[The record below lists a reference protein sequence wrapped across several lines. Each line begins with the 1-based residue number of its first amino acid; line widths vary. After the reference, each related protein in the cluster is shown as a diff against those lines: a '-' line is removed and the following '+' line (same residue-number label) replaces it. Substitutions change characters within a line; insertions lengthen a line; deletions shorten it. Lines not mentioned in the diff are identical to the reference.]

1 MKDKQQEYTIVI
13 IEDDRST
20 VLFYEKSLKRTID
33 DLKIYSFTEVSKD
46 LFTTV
51 TENHINLFI
60 VDIHLGKHNG
70 IDLATD
76 LQLSNPD
83 STFLFISG
91 YKYSSDDFAY
101 FDGKCIYDFMKKPVT
116 SDELTIRVKAL
127 INISK
132 SFNKFLGYIKAM
144 QDECIDLK
152 MDALREKYFA
162 MVKQDRAMIKG
173 LMSKLEIK

>member
-1 MKDKQQEYTIVI
+1 MKDGQNKYTIVI
-13 IEDDRST
+13 IEDDRTT
-20 VLFYEKSLKRTID
+20 VTFYEKYLQRTIK
-33 DLKIYSFTEVSKD
+33 DLTIFSFTKVNKE

-60 VDIHLGKHNG
+60 VDIHLGKYNG
-70 IDLATD
+70 IDLAID

-91 YKYSSDDFAY
+91 FKYAPEDFKQ
-101 FDGKCIYDFMKKPVT
+101 FDGKCIYDFVSKPIT
-116 SDELTIRVKAL
+116 SNELIIRVKAL

-144 QDECIDLK
+144 QDDCIDVK
-152 MDALREKYFA
+152 MGALREKYFD
-162 MVKQDRAMIKG
+162 MVKQDRTMIEG
-173 LMSKLEIK
+173 LMSKLEMK